1 MISPNKRIII
11 TSLLQQSETEDLI
24 KDIIREEDHQIKSG
38 NTTPLID
45 NLEMQD
51 VFKDED
57 KKRRDGVIDLI
68 SGLVDLLS
76 LETRAVWDA

>member
-24 KDIIREEDHQIKSG
+24 KDIIREEDHQIKLG
-38 NTTPLID
+38 NITPLIN

-51 VFKDED
+51 VFKD
-57 KKRRDGVIDLI
+57 KNGKRGDSVTDLI
-68 SGLVDLLS
+68 NGLADLLL
-76 LETRAVWDA
+76 LETRVV